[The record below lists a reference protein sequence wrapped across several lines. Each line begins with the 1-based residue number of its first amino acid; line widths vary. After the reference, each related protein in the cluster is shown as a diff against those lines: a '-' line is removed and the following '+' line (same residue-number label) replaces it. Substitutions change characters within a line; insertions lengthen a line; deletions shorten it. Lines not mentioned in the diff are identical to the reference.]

1 MSHELTH
8 WAEVP
13 HAPPCGTFLAHR
25 DDVADGQAVMRA
37 WPPEGDAP
45 SQFAYLMLRSGDTIR
60 AYVNRCAHFGVPL
73 AQKQVH
79 LIYQPHRRITC
90 NVHYAHY
97 DWHDGHCLGGECAG
111 TGLLPVPV
119 SVDAD
124 GNVFVA
130 PAT

>member
-25 DDVADGQAVMRA
+25 DVVADGQAVMRA

-45 SQFAYLMLRSGDTIR
+45 TQFAYLMLRSGDTIR

-97 DWHDGHCLGGECAG
+97 DWNDGHCLGGECAG

-119 SVDAD
+119 SMDAD

>member
-90 NVHYAHY
+90 KVHYAHY
-97 DWHDGHCLGGECAG
+97 DWDDRHCLGGECAG

>member
-45 SQFAYLMLRSGDTIR
+45 SQFAYLMLRSGHTIR

-79 LIYQPHRRITC
+79 LIYQSHRRITC

-97 DWHDGHCLGGECAG
+97 DWNDGHCLGGECAG

-119 SVDAD
+119 SMDAD